1 MDKLITY
8 LFLLSLVLVA
18 VAYYVGLKS
27 DAATIGAQANAI
39 LQTATGRNAAGTF
52 ASYPTGG

>member
-8 LFLLSLVLVA
+8 LFLLSLLLIA

-27 DAATIGAQANAI
+27 DASTVLAGANNI
-39 LQTATGRNAAGTF
+39 LQTATGRNSAGTF